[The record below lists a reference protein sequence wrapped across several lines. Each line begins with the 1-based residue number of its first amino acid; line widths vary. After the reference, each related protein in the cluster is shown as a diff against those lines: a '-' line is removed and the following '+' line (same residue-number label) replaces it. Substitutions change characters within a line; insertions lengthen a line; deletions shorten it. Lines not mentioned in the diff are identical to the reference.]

1 MSYEDVDFST
11 YIYRVLKKVD
21 PSRGLSGDGLS
32 SFNNFVRILL
42 KKTMDG
48 VNRLMLIS
56 GGKKTISSR
65 EVQSAVRLVFPGEL
79 AKHAVSQGTKAVT
92 KYFSSKEEREST
104 KRKKGEKLKPV
115 SRSKFAGLVFPITR
129 VENIMTELSIVDRK
143 SESCA
148 VYMAGVL
155 EYVISEILE
164 IAANVAAD
172 NKKVRITPRHIKL
185 SILNDEEL
193 SALFRGTLMSGGVA
207 LTMAPIR
214 RKRSEN
220 KEVSKKGSKKPATKK
235 EKGVSPPEKNVSK
248 KGKSKSSKASKK
260 TKRSKK

>member
-11 YIYRVLKKVD
+11 YIYRVLKQVD

-92 KYFSSKEEREST
+92 KYFASKEEREST

-115 SRSKFAGLVFPITR
+115 SRSKIAGLVFPITR

-148 VYMAGVL
+148 VYMAAVL
-155 EYVISEILE
+155 EYVIAEILE

-193 SALFRGTLMSGGVA
+193 SSLFRGTLMSGGVA
-207 LTMAPIR
+207 LTMAPVR
-214 RKRSEN
+214 RKRSEG
-220 KEVSKKGSKKPATKK
+220 KEGSKKSTKEKGSKKGT
-235 EKGVSPPEKNVSK
+235 S
-248 KGKSKSSKASKK
+248 KSKGSPKK
-260 TKRSKK
+260 KVKGQKK